1 MIVGFN
7 PRTRVGCDLHSTVLC
22 PAATSVSIHAPAW
35 GATHRPAQHR
45 PPRDSFNP
53 RTRVGCDW
61 PCKKEKDM
69 SKVSIHAPAWGA
81 TGARPPA
88 RPWRRKFQSTH
99 PRGVRPMPPPQGKAR
114 AVCFNP
120 RTRVGCDRFSAPG
133 LFLLGQFQSTHPRG
147 VRRNPYVS
155 DIMLLVFQSTHP
167 RGVRPSVE

>member
-120 RTRVGCDRFSAPG
+120 RTRVGCDGTPTFQILCCWCFNPRTRVGCDGMFPIVFSG
-133 LFLLGQFQSTHPRG
+133 RIGFQSTHPRG
-147 VRRNPYVS
+147 VRRPYC
-155 DIMLLVFQSTHP
+155 
-167 RGVRPSVE
+167 